1 MVTIT
6 HAKRVEGKPYDRVT
20 VKKHERDGG
29 TSHDIFMG
37 SKGIAGRDFKSTYT
51 PRKSSTSTDDGYDAI
66 RDNRN
71 TGPAI
76 TWRPSH
82 GRKTYSKYR

>member
-20 VKKHERDGG
+20 VKKHDGG

-37 SKGIAGRDFKSTYT
+37 SKGIASREPTYT
-51 PRKSSTSTDDGYDAI
+51 PRNTDDGYDAM